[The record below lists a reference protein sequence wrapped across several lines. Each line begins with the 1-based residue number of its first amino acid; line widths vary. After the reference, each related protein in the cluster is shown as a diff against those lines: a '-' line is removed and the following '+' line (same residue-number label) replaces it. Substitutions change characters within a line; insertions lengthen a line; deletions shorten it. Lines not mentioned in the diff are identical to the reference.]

1 MLRLVGEGRLNA
13 TSSVEVVQ
21 EILHRFLAGAHRAVG
36 VEMAELTLDVCHP
49 VLGVDETVKV
59 VPQLH
64 AGH

>member
-1 MLRLVGEGRLNA
+1 M
-13 TSSVEVVQ
+13 Q

-36 VEMAELTLDVCHP
+36 VEMAEFTLDVCHP